1 MNLNKDR
8 LTLLGGAGLAAGLGA
23 GLMYLLD
30 PEGGRQRRAL
40 AREKCLHAAKTS
52 GKAVSKAT
60 KGLVAE
66 AGSKLRLGGRKNGNG
81 AVADLQNEPALSGEL
96 ASHGDSLHHS
106 DLLPHDQHRESP
118 ALRQE
123 PFKPVL
129 S

>member
-1 MNLNKDR
+1 MNLNRDR

-30 PEGGRQRRAL
+30 PQGGRQRRAL
-40 AREKCLHAAKTS
+40 AREKCAHAAKTS
-52 GKAVSKAT
+52 GKAVGKAT
-60 KGLVAE
+60 KGLISG
-66 AGSKLRLGGRKNGNG
+66 AGSKLRLKGRKNGNG
-81 AVADLQNEPALSGEL
+81 LGTDLNGPSLSSEL

-106 DLLPHDQHRESP
+106 DLLPHDQRRETP
-118 ALRQE
+118 ALHQE